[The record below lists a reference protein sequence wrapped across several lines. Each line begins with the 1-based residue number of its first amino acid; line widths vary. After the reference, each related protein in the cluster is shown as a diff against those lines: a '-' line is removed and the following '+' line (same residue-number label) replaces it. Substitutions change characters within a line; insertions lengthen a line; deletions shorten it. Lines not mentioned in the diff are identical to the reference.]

1 MGGHFG
7 GTFADLVHQLAIQVG
22 RKSARAQFAAFVKV
36 PTRNPQIGSL
46 FPRNDHF
53 SISTLV
59 KNQRRSTA
67 PRCKRKIRRFSNHL

>member
-36 PTRNPQIGSL
+36 PTRNLKFVLFFPGMTTSA
-46 FPRNDHF
+46 FPRW
-53 SISTLV
+53 
-59 KNQRRSTA
+59 
-67 PRCKRKIRRFSNHL
+67 